1 MQDRFVSNA
10 VLYVR
15 YGISTAKLLEQW
27 GPFISYRPV
36 GVYRTV
42 RELTPYTRD
51 PIDMQACNSKRVFF
65 WRPDIDCLFNLP
77 RCEAEQ
83 ITKLSSINRLKGCL
97 KRLFVQ
103 RLSRRYM
110 IEHAFL
116 NEMRRFKEP
125 LLLGTWFVGGPYS
138 LGWRTIPNK
147 GDPSHIRSAFDK
159 LIEHYHSMP
168 LLARDEYVLKTA
180 LRRLQLNA
188 VTVLERPDLITE
200 ASELVSSTKRYNV

>member
-1 MQDRFVSNA
+1 VSNA
-10 VLYVR
+10 VLYMR

-27 GPFISYRPV
+27 GPFVSYRPV

-42 RELTPYTRD
+42 RELMSYTRD
-51 PIDMQACNSKRVFF
+51 PIDLQACNNKRVFF
-65 WRPDIDCLFNLP
+65 WRPDIDCLFNLS

-83 ITKLSSINRLKGCL
+83 TAKLLLINRLKGCL
-97 KRLFVQ
+97 KRRFVQ
-103 RLSRRYM
+103 HLSRRYM
-110 IEHAFL
+110 IEHAFR

-125 LLLGTWFVGGPYS
+125 LLLGTWFVGGPDS

-147 GDPSHIRSAFDK
+147 GDPSHIRSAFNR

-180 LRRLQLNA
+180 LRHLQLNA
-188 VTVLERPDLITE
+188 DTVLERADLIAE
-200 ASELVSSTKRYNV
+200 ASGLVPSSKRFNV